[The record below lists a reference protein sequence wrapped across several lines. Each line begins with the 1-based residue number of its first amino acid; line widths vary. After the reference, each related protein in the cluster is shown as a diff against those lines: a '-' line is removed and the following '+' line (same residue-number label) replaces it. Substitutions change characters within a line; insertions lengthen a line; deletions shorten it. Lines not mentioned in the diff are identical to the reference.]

1 MRIAKS
7 VTPRSATKRKPAP
20 KTVAEYLAAVP
31 EPARTTLKKL
41 RADIRAIAPKD
52 ATEGISYRIPMFKHK
67 GMLMGYAAFSNHC
80 SLFPGAIVENF
91 KIELTNYR
99 TAKGTIQFP
108 VDKPFPVSL
117 LKKLIKAR
125 ISANESKKRR

>member
-1 MRIAKS
+1 MKQSAIAKH
-7 VTPRSATKRKPAP
+7 PPAKSDSGP
-20 KTVAEYLAAVP
+20 KDVDKYLARVP

-41 RADIRAIAPKD
+41 RADIRANAPKE
-52 ATEGISYRIPMFKHK
+52 ATEGISYRIPMFKHE

-91 KIELTNYR
+91 KTELTNYR

-125 ISANESKKRR
+125 IAANESKKRR